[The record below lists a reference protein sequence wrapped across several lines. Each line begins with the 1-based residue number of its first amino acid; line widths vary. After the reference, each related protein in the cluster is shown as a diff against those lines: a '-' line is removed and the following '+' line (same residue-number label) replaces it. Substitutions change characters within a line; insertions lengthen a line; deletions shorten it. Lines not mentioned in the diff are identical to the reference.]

1 MGVGYLQRQKLILMN
16 LSLLRTTAISMFI
29 FASLSMNAQ
38 NTNAPKFG
46 KGLFNLIGKDSTW
59 SMKVGLRF
67 QTLATSN
74 WDAQNG
80 LSNPA
85 SSMMI
90 RRSRLK
96 FDGFAYSPKLK
107 YKVELG
113 LSNRDQS
120 GASQYTSNAPR
131 QILDAVLKW
140 NFSGNFVLWFG
151 QTKLPGNRERVISSA
166 NLQQVDR
173 SLLNSRFTIDRD
185 MGIQLRHHFNL
196 TDTFLVKEI
205 FSMAQGEGRNITK
218 GNLGGHQYTTRL
230 ELFPFG
236 DFASKGDYKGSDLKF
251 EQNPKLSL
259 GFAYDFNNN
268 ASKTRSNQGSYM
280 TNDVGFFSTNIST
293 LFIDAMFKYKGF
305 SLMAEYADRDAKD
318 PFAKNSD
325 GTLTN
330 DIVQVGS
337 GLNLQSGYLLSKT
350 VEVSGRYTN
359 ISMDKN
365 ITGKG
370 AENQY
375 TLGISKY
382 ISGHSLKVQT
392 DVSYTDIGFKTN
404 QLLYRIQVDIHF

>member
-29 FASLSMNAQ
+29 FASLSTNAQ

-251 EQNPKLSL
+251 EQKPKLSL

-280 TNDVGFFSTNIST
+280 ANDVGYFSTNIST
-293 LFIDAMFKYKGF
+293 LFMDAMFKYKGF
-305 SLMAEYADRDAKD
+305 SLMAEYADRKADD
-318 PFAKNSD
+318 VFAKNAD
-325 GTLTN
+325 GSLTG
-330 DIVQVGS
+330 DVVQVGN

-350 VEVSGRYTN
+350 VEVSARYTN
-359 ISMDKN
+359 ISLDKA

-375 TLGISKY
+375 TLGLSKY

-392 DVSYTDIGFKTN
+392 DLSYTDIGFKTN